1 MKVHWII
8 PTRVAPGS
16 GGTRTIVQ
24 VATELAE
31 RSHDVTISVANETYE
46 PAEVQGVLDGVYG
59 MRGVRVVSIA
69 DIPGDC
75 DLMVA
80 TAWDTAD
87 KVRDLPA
94 AQKAYFVQDFEPWF
108 MPMGYDQVRARL
120 SYTYG
125 FKAITIGR
133 WLSGKLLREMD
144 MQAQPFEFG
153 VDLSVY
159 RPLSDGEVEQERA
172 VCAVFQPE
180 KPRRCVPLLLEAMRI
195 VHEVEPDVRIYYYGS
210 GGTGETVA
218 GYPGEMLGVLSTE
231 ECNRLYNR
239 CTVGMCLSASNP
251 SRVPFEMMAAGLPVV
266 DMHTENNL
274 YDAVEGAELLAYPEP
289 VDVAGAVL
297 SLLANEEKRVVMS
310 AHGVDVMSFR
320 PLAREAA
327 CAASLL
333 EEIARGE
340 TRVLNERQR
349 SYGLEPFR
357 AAEELR
363 EVARTLQETPV
374 IVDKP
379 SQVQPRPGRDVLG
392 RIARK
397 LRR

>member
-24 VATELAE
+24 VATELA
-31 RSHDVTISVANETYE
+31 RRGHDVTISVANEKYE
-46 PAEVQGVLDGVYG
+46 PAQVQGVLDGPYG
-59 MRGVRVVSIA
+59 MTGARVIAVS

-94 AQKAYFVQDFEPWF
+94 RQKAYFVQDFEPWF

-120 SYTYG
+120 SYTYDL
-125 FKAITIGR
+125 KPITIGH
-133 WLSGKLLREMD
+133 WLSSKLFREMGL
-144 MQAQPFEFG
+144 QAQPFEFG

-159 RPLSDGEVEQERA
+159 GRLPEGQVQKERA
-172 VCAVFQPE
+172 ICAVYQPE

-195 VHEVEPDVRIYYYGS
+195 VHEIEPDVRIYYYGS
-210 GGTGETVA
+210 GSAGQDVP
-218 GYPGEMLGVLSTE
+218 GYPGEMLGVLSTA
-231 ECNRLYNR
+231 ECNELYNR
-239 CTVGMCLSASNP
+239 CAVGVCLSASNP

-266 DMHTENNL
+266 DLHVENNL
-274 YDAVEGAELLAYPEP
+274 YDAIEGAEVLAYPEP

-297 SLLANEEKRVVMS
+297 SLLADESRRIEMGALGIKALSTR
-310 AHGVDVMSFR
+310 DL
-320 PLAREAA
+320 PTEAER
-327 CAASLL
+327 AADLL
-333 EEIARGE
+333 EGIANGE
-340 TRVLNERQR
+340 TGTYQEVRRA
-349 SYGLEPFR
+349 YGAEPFR
-357 AAEELR
+357 ATEELR
-363 EVARTLQETPV
+363 EVARALGKVEAAAVQEPAPARPN
-374 IVDKP
+374 P
-379 SQVQPRPGRDVLG
+379 SVVR

-397 LRR
+397 FRP